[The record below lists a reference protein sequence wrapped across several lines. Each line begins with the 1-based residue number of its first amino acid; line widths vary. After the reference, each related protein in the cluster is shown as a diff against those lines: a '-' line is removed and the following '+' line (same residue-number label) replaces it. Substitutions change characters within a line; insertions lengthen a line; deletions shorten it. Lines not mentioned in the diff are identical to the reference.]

1 MVINNIAFNTDL
13 ETILFELRNQL
24 SANNVLLLQKMKPTS
39 THVMVQC
46 PYHSNGMERRPSA
59 GLRKEDGMFH
69 CFACGEVHS
78 LQEVISY
85 CFGHTDDIVGKFGWQ
100 WLLKNFATVQVEE
113 RKDVTL
119 DFYRNN
125 RRTNDNNSTNY
136 KFCSTGYVDKL
147 CGKEQFAQQFVSEEE
162 LDKYRY
168 IHPYMYKRGL
178 TDEIIELFDIGYD
191 VSTNCITFPIKDISG
206 RCLFI
211 ARRSVVSKY
220 FNYPE
225 GVEKPL
231 YGLYEL
237 YQQPMF
243 QYLEHTPRVGEFTTP
258 TQYHLIPPFGEVIVC
273 ESMLDALSFWTV
285 GKYAVALNGLGNELQ
300 FKQLRELPCRK
311 IILATDSD
319 ERGMSA
325 RKRIR
330 QNLQNRKI
338 VTEYIFP
345 KGRKDAN
352 ECTKEELKN
361 LEEIF

>member
-1 MVINNIAFNTDL
+1 MRINDIQFNVEL
-13 ETILFELRNQL
+13 EDILIELKNELNSNGIELL
-24 SANNVLLLQKMKPTS
+24 SKMKDGPT
-39 THVMVQC
+39 HIQICC
-46 PYHSNGMERRPSA
+46 PYHAGGHERRPSA
-59 GLRKEDGMFH
+59 GIRKEDGIFH

-85 CFGHTDDIVGKFGWQ
+85 CFGYTDDIVGKFGWQ

-125 RRTNDNNSTNY
+125 KRTNDNNSTNY

-147 CGKEQFAQQFVSEEE
+147 CGKRQSSQQFVSEEE

-178 TDEIIELFDIGYD
+178 TDDIIEIFDIGYD
-191 VSTNCITFPIKDISG
+191 SATETITFPVRDING
-206 RCLFI
+206 NCLFI
-211 ARRSVVSKY
+211 ARRSVKTKF

-231 YGLYEL
+231 YGLYE
-237 YQQPMF
+237 YF
-243 QYLEHTPRVGEFTTP
+243 QYRSSLAEKFRLHPKGWSFLDCVSTM
-258 TQYHLIPPFGEVIVC
+258 IVC
-273 ESMLDALSFWTV
+273 ESMLDALSFWVV
-285 GKYAVALNGLGNELQ
+285 GKCAVALNGLGNELQ

-311 IILATDSD
+311 IILATDMD
-319 ERGMSA
+319 ERGLAA

-330 QNLQNRKI
+330 LNMQNTKI
-338 VTEYIFP
+338 ITEYIFP

-352 ECTKEELKN
+352 ECTKEELLC
-361 LEEIF
+361 LEEVF

>member
-1 MVINNIAFNTDL
+1 MIINNLYFNVEL
-13 ETILFELRNQL
+13 IGILQELISQL
-24 SANNVLLLQKMKPTS
+24 RANGIQLIQKYKEGPS
-39 THVMVQC
+39 HIQICC
-46 PYHSNGMERRPSA
+46 PYHANGMEHRPSA

-85 CFGHTDDIVGKFGWQ
+85 CFGYTDDIVGKFGWQ

-113 RKDVTL
+113 RKDVEL
-119 DFYRNN
+119 DF
-125 RRTNDNNSTNY
+125 RRTSVRIGNERDNVRQYSQESKSNKYIVGN
-136 KFCSTGYVDKL
+136 FNGY
-147 CGKEQFAQQFVSEEE
+147 VSEEE

-168 IHPYMYKRGL
+168 THPYMYKRGL
-178 TDEIIELFDIGYD
+178 TDDVIELFDIGFD
-191 VSTNCITFPIKDISG
+191 SDTQCITFPVRDING
-206 RCLFI
+206 NCLFV
-211 ARRSVVSKY
+211 ARRSVKTKF

-225 GVEKPL
+225 GVEKSL

-237 YQQPMF
+237 YQQ
-243 QYLEHTPRVGEFTTP
+243 HTDRPIKDKNDITRGYSRSYNFDD
-258 TQYHLIPPFGEVIVC
+258 VIVC

-285 GKYAVALNGLGNELQ
+285 NKYAVALNGLGNELQ

-311 IILATDSD
+311 IILATDMD
-319 ERGMSA
+319 ERGLAA

-330 QNLQNRKI
+330 QNMQNRKI
-338 VTEYIFP
+338 VTEYFFP

-352 ECTKEELKN
+352 ECTKEELMN